1 MTEQYYL
8 SENSFGHQ
16 ATADVMKVF
25 GFEEGCEAE
34 SKLIIEHFLY
44 EEIVSTKC
52 VYWDQGLWVRR
63 EKKRKID
70 GSDCHFGK
78 EHVARL
84 NTFHLLTELTGYA
97 PTPWGILK
105 GVRPTKIAHRLLDE
119 GRPEA
124 DILRIFRDE
133 YAVSAAKTRLVTDIA
148 LRQRPVL
155 IHNNSQKISV
165 YVGIPFCPSRCFY
178 CSFPGMALPQPD
190 AVKRFLTALHADI
203 CDASQSIA
211 RHGFEVESI
220 YVGGGTPT
228 SLATA
233 DLEQVLVWIE
243 QHLKGPKTKEIT
255 VEAGRPD
262 SLSPDKI
269 QLLNAHAVTRVSVN
283 PQSMQQ
289 KTLKRIG
296 RNHTIQDIIDIFME
310 FRSVTKCLINM
321 DVIAGLP
328 GETLADMTD
337 TLEKIRQLNP
347 DNLTVHTLSVKR
359 GSNLQSQLVTD
370 PLFTL
375 EDLPD
380 PVVVTQMVEKAAC
393 VAASMNMKPYYLY
406 RQKNMV
412 GNLENVGYAKE
423 PHLSYY
429 NIQMMEERQTV
440 IGIGPGA
447 TTKAVVDKTHRLKS
461 CYHAKNVVYYQKDL
475 DRYLAKRRTLLERLC
490 AGTLFME

>member
-25 GFEEGCEAE
+25 GFEEGSEAE
-34 SKLIIEHFLY
+34 SKLIIEHISY

-52 VYWDQGLWVRR
+52 AFWDRGLWVRR

-84 NTFHLLTELTGYA
+84 NTFHLLTEFTGCS

-124 DILRIFRDE
+124 DVLRIFCDE
-133 YAVSAAKTRLVTDIA
+133 YAVSAAKARLVTDIA
-148 LRQRPVL
+148 LRQRSVL
-155 IHNNSQKISV
+155 TYNNSQKISV

-190 AVKRFLTALHADI
+190 AVKNFLTALHADI
-203 CDASQSIA
+203 CDASQSIV

-262 SLSPDKI
+262 SLNHDKI
-269 QLLNAHAVTRVSVN
+269 RLLGAHDVTRVSVN

-296 RNHTIQDIIDIFME
+296 RNHTIQDIINIFME

-359 GSNLQSQLVTD
+359 GSNLQSLLVTD

-375 EDLPD
+375 EDLPE
-380 PVVVTQMVEKAAC
+380 PSVVTRMIDKAAS
-393 VAASMNMKPYYLY
+393 VAASMHMKPYYLY